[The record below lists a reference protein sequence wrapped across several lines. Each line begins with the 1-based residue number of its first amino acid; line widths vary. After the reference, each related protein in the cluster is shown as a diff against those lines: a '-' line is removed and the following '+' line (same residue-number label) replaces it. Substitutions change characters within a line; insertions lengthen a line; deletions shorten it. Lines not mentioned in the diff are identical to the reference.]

1 MWHANWRQNGAMP
14 SIQIKNVPAETHEIL
29 RRRAAAQHQSLQ
41 EYLLKRLVEE
51 SRMPTNE
58 ELFDRIEAE
67 RSGGHVPFEEVVQAV
82 REDRDGR

>member
-1 MWHANWRQNGAMP
+1 MP
-14 SIQIKNVPAETHEIL
+14 SIQIKNVPADTHEIL

-41 EYLLKRLVEE
+41 EYLLKRLIEE
-51 SRMPTNE
+51 SRMPTND

-67 RSGGHVPFEEVVQAV
+67 RSGGHVPVEEVVRAV